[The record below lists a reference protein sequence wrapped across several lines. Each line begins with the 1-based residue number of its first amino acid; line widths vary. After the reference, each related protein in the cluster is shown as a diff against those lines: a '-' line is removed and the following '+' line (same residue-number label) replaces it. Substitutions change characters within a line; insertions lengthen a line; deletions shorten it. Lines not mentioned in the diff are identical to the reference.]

1 MPKIIKGTAVRKNN
15 KKKKNFSGKKIA
27 DRVLSFSNKIIVASY
42 FAARKVWKKFRSL
55 RRPIKIA
62 IGVLVLAVAVLAV
75 WAAIVHH
82 KRSEMK
88 EAPKPAASNNIID
101 KYKSQLPDLEKK
113 AQSGKAGDL
122 KNYAVAQ
129 YATGDAQGAADT
141 YTKLIQSGAQAAVN
155 YNNLANALRDQKKYD
170 EAIKNYESAISKD
183 KNLLSAYFNLGSVYQ
198 YNLGQIDKAIDVY
211 KEGIQNNPKSADLE
225 VFLGQAYEQM
235 KDTANAKSAYEAA
248 LKLQSTNA
256 AAKAALD
263 RLAKTDTAS
272 SKDSAKGTS
281 SSSVSSK

>member
-1 MPKIIKGTAVRKNN
+1 MPKIIKGTTVRKNN
-15 KKKKNFSGKKIA
+15 KKKNFSGKKIA
-27 DRVLSFSNKIIVASY
+27 DRVLSFLNKIIVASY
-42 FAARKVWKKFRSL
+42 FSARKTWKKFRSL
-55 RRPIKIA
+55 KRPVKIVL
-62 IGVLVLAVAVLAV
+62 GVFVLVVVFLMIWVAIA
-75 WAAIVHH
+75 HH
-82 KRSEMK
+82 KRSENK

-101 KYKSQLPDLEKK
+101 KYKSQLPDLKEK

-129 YATGDAQGAADT
+129 YATGDAQGAVDT
-141 YTKLIQSGAQAAVN
+141 YTNLIQSGAQAAVN

-198 YNLGQIDKAIDVY
+198 YNLGQMDKAVDVY
-211 KEGIQNNPKSADLE
+211 KEGIRNNPKSADLA

-272 SKDSAKGTS
+272 SKDSAKDTS